1 MAWPLVDVTSH
12 EIDASEGAI
21 ASHGVVA
28 SHDVVASHEV
38 VDAHGVVDVVA
49 SHNLYGVDVASHG
62 VVDVVASHGVDVV
75 SLGVVDVAAS
85 LVGVV
90 ASHRVVA
97 SREVVIMVVV
107 EAIASPRGGVTKA
120 TVAIHG
126 GVKSLAPWAT

>member
-28 SHDVVASHEV
+28 SHDVVTSHDVVASHEV
-38 VDAHGVVDVVA
+38 VDA
-49 SHNLYGVDVASHG
+49 HG

-120 TVAIHG
+120 TVSIHG